1 MKSVG
6 IELILNS
13 LLNGFWL
20 RPIPVC
26 LVAEAAVVGKI
37 NKTDRMT
44 AGIGISS
51 IQKVS
56 FFSVAADSVIARRE
70 RLFVDAGRGLIR
82 TRLWDDRDVSIALFN
97 YSSSYRMSRPAVV
110 FPASPAKHRIQMS

>member
-1 MKSVG
+1 MKSFG

-20 RPIPVC
+20 RPIQVC

-37 NKTDRMT
+37 NKTERMT
-44 AGIGISS
+44 VGIGILS

-56 FFSVAADSVIARRE
+56 FFSVAAGSVISRRG
-70 RLFVDAGRGLIR
+70 RLFLDAGRGLNR
-82 TRLWDDRDVSIALFN
+82 AWLWDDLDVWIASFN
-97 YSSSYRMSRPAVV
+97 YSSSYRM
-110 FPASPAKHRIQMS
+110 

>member
-20 RPIPVC
+20 RPIPVR

-97 YSSSYRMSRPAVV
+97 YSSSSRMPSSA
-110 FPASPAKHRIQMS
+110 